1 LNDELGQAFLR
12 YRRAFW
18 AVAGFSSVTSLLGL
32 VPALY
37 MLQVYDRVLTSRNYS
52 TLVALTLIAI
62 GLLALLGALEWVRAH
77 VLIRVGN
84 RVERDFSGRVFSATF
99 ANTLRHAGGNPA
111 QALTDFTTV
120 RQFVTGSGVAFFD
133 LPWVPLYLVACFL
146 LHPVFGLVALFGL
159 AVSILLTVVGSR
171 LGDPPLA
178 RAQGLSV
185 RAAAFANNNLRN
197 AEVIAAMGM
206 LENMRGRWSR
216 FNAALL
222 REQSAASDRAAVMT
236 SISRNFRIAM
246 QSGSLCAGA
255 WLVLEGA
262 ASPGAMIAA
271 SILMGKALGP
281 VDQALAAWKQV
292 VSSRAAW
299 VRLGAILEAHPQ
311 AGEKLSL
318 PAPRG
323 RLGVEQ
329 VVAGAPGADARVLKG
344 VSFALEPGEVLA
356 VIGPSACGK
365 STLARVLVGV
375 WPLAAG
381 KVRLDGADV
390 HAWDKL
396 ELGPHVGYLPQDVEL
411 LEGTVAENI
420 ARFGALESERIVRA
434 SRLAGVHELILRLP
448 QGYETQLGAGGT
460 GLSGGQRQRIGLA
473 RALYGDPALIV
484 LDEPNSNL
492 DDAGE
497 LALHKALL
505 ELRGMG
511 RTVIVM
517 AHRPAVVNAADKLL
531 LLAEGVVAAFGP
543 RAQVLERLAG
553 LRAGAPLRPVEAR
566 EAA

>member
-1 LNDELGQAFLR
+1 
-12 YRRAFW
+12 
-18 AVAGFSSVTSLLGL
+18 
-32 VPALY
+32 
-37 MLQVYDRVLTSRNYS
+37 
-52 TLVALTLIAI
+52 
-62 GLLALLGALEWVRAH
+62 
-77 VLIRVGN
+77 
-84 RVERDFSGRVFSATF
+84 
-99 ANTLRHAGGNPA
+99 
-111 QALTDFTTV
+111 
-120 RQFVTGSGVAFFD
+120 
-133 LPWVPLYLVACFL
+133 
-146 LHPVFGLVALFGL
+146 
-159 AVSILLTVVGSR
+159 
-171 LGDPPLA
+171 
-178 RAQGLSV
+178 
-185 RAAAFANNNLRN
+185 
-197 AEVIAAMGM
+197 
-206 LENMRGRWSR
+206 
-216 FNAALL
+216 
-222 REQSAASDRAAVMT
+222 
-236 SISRNFRIAM
+236 
-246 QSGSLCAGA
+246 
-255 WLVLEGA
+255 
-262 ASPGAMIAA
+262 MIAA

-448 QGYETQLGAGGT
+448 QGYETQLGAGGS